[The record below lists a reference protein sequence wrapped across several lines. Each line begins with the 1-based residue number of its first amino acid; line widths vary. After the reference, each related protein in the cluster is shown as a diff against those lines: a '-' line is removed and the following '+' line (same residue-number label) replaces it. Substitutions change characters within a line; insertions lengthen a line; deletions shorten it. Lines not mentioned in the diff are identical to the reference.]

1 MSSRTSSRDDREV
14 SAAPGATPE
23 PSATRPPAP
32 LAIGDVDRLRQLFP
46 VTRRWVFM
54 NHAALAPL
62 SGPAADRLVAA
73 AREAAADGD
82 RRWPAWH
89 EETGRVRA
97 QAARL
102 LGAAEA
108 SSVAFVEN
116 TSVALSLIAE
126 GLPWEAGD
134 NVVSAACE
142 YPSNVYPW
150 MNLGRFGVELR
161 LVAEEDGRVPAEA
174 VIARIDERTRVV
186 ALSWV
191 QYSSGFRSDLARIGA
206 ACRERGVLFVV
217 DAIQGLGALRLDA
230 GSLPVDAVA
239 AATHKWLLGPEGLA
253 LLYLGPR
260 AVERMRPTR
269 AGWRSMRH
277 MFDWER
283 FEIEWNEGALAHE
296 PGTLNTFGILALGR
310 SLDLLLELG
319 LEAVERRV
327 LALTDRLVEGLTVAG
342 LAVYSPRGAAERSGI
357 VSVTHP
363 RRHATEL
370 ALHLETRG
378 IRVADRGGRLR
389 IAPHVY
395 NSEDEVDRVVAEL
408 AAC

>member
-1 MSSRTSSRDDREV
+1 MTDRD
-14 SAAPGATPE
+14 
-23 PSATRPPAP
+23 P
-32 LAIGDVDRLRQLFP
+32 LSVHDVDRLRRLFP
-46 VTRRWVFM
+46 VTERWVFM
-54 NHAALAPL
+54 NHAALAPFPR
-62 SGPAADRLVAA
+62 PAVDRLAAA

-102 LGAAEA
+102 LGVAEP

-116 TSVALSLIAE
+116 TSVALSLVAE

-134 NVVSAACE
+134 NVVTAACE

-150 MNLGRFGVELR
+150 MNLERFGVELR
-161 LVAEEDGRVPAEA
+161 MVPEVDARVPAEA
-174 VIARIDERTRVV
+174 VIERIDGRTRVV

-191 QYSSGFRSDLARIGA
+191 QYASGFRSDLARLGA

-217 DAIQGLGALRLDA
+217 DAIQGLGALHLDA

-239 AATHKWLLGPEGLA
+239 AAAHKWLLGPEGLA

-296 PGTLNTFGILALGR
+296 PGTLNTLGILALGQ

-319 LEAVERRV
+319 PRDVEARV
-327 LALTDRLVEGLTVAG
+327 LALTDRLVTGLEAAG
-342 LAVYSPRGAAERSGI
+342 LAVYSPRGTAERSGI
-357 VSVTHP
+357 VSVTP
-363 RRHATEL
+363 RRMAVE
-370 ALHLETRG
+370 AAQRLEERG
-378 IRVADRGGRLR
+378 IRVAERGGRVR

-395 NSEDEVDRVVAEL
+395 NSEAEVDRVVAEL